1 MKEPPLW
8 VDSLAADVIGAAI
21 EVHRTL
27 GRGFLESIY
36 EAALAEELAVR
47 GIAFEQQVSIPI
59 FYRGKV
65 IGEHRLDLLVGG
77 ALVLELK
84 ATLSHHDAHL
94 AQVLSYLH
102 AGAFPLGLILNFS
115 MFSMKEGIR
124 RVIPL

>member
-1 MKEPPLW
+1 MNEPPLW
-8 VDSLAADVIGAAI
+8 
-21 EVHRTL
+21 

-47 GIAFEQQVSIPI
+47 GTAFEQQVSIPI
-59 FYRGKV
+59 V
-65 IGEHRLDLLVGG
+65 
-77 ALVLELK
+77 
-84 ATLSHHDAHL
+84 HL
-94 AQVLSYLH
+94 AQTLSYLH